1 MRKNAWCLA
10 VGIAWLGVFAHTP
23 PTFLCKQKDMPQFVR
38 RSPKQFLMKH
48 GRGRVKMARIPYPA
62 GPACHPIPI
71 TNRVSLSA
79 QKVWMVLLGFGGYI
93 YIGHSHDVFRLVPI
107 LERPIKGTTVS
118 GQC

>member
-1 MRKNAWCLA
+1 
-10 VGIAWLGVFAHTP
+10 
-23 PTFLCKQKDMPQFVR
+23 
-38 RSPKQFLMKH
+38 
-48 GRGRVKMARIPYPA
+48 MARSPYPA

-118 GQC
+118 RQC